1 VIEDTKFSSLVRPP
15 GLIPT
20 FITDLTSISNEMV
33 KEKQQ
38 FDVVGI
44 DFFKFIIQMVHEYE
58 NDNKRIVTNYIFVAH
73 NGRIFDV
80 PFLFACIQRYAVPIP
95 FEMVGSMYVLD
106 TLEVARSSVRELKL
120 TIPSNFK
127 LTTLY
132 NYVTNIQPL
141 DNAHRAEA
149 DVTMLLSVLLYDK
162 FWFQRNTYIHK
173 IDNQTGKVCLA
184 GTGRVSEPRLP
195 PPNDDSETDCTD
207 TDVLEMQQLLES
219 RYKKLFIP
227 GQHLSL
233 DETLIRAFGRIKFKV
248 RIITKSA
255 QYGIKLYVITD
266 AVTAFVLKVII
277 YTGKKTY
284 QQQDEDLMK
293 TVQVVKNLCTP
304 YAGSHRTVFVDRFYT
319 SIQLMKELDK
329 MNLYV
334 VGTVMRNRIPNELTI
349 AKNSPTFKSMGRGD
363 CTTHTYTYK
372 DDNNTVRKYG
382 LVCWKDRDMVYCLT
396 NSFSTDNYD
405 TCRRRSTSGLLRLH
419 RPSVI
424 GEYNRYMGGVDL
436 ADQRRLHCNSTIM
449 GQHRWWLKLFFY
461 LLDVGTANSLVL
473 YNESMNDKMNI
484 FEFKQKLV
492 TSLLGSKLDDNV
504 RTIPVSH
511 GLIINPDEGR
521 HMCAYCG
528 LTGTLSR
535 TRFCCQSE
543 DCKRIH
549 MLYSS

>member
-1 VIEDTKFSSLVRPP
+1 
-15 GLIPT
+15 
-20 FITDLTSISNEMV
+20 
-33 KEKQQ
+33 
-38 FDVVGI
+38 
-44 DFFKFIIQMVHEYE
+44 
-58 NDNKRIVTNYIFVAH
+58 
-73 NGRIFDV
+73 
-80 PFLFACIQRYAVPIP
+80 
-95 FEMVGSMYVLD
+95 
-106 TLEVARSSVRELKL
+106 
-120 TIPSNFK
+120 
-127 LTTLY
+127 
-132 NYVTNIQPL
+132 
-141 DNAHRAEA
+141 
-149 DVTMLLSVLLYDK
+149 
-162 FWFQRNTYIHK
+162 
-173 IDNQTGKVCLA
+173 
-184 GTGRVSEPRLP
+184 
-195 PPNDDSETDCTD
+195 
-207 TDVLEMQQLLES
+207 
-219 RYKKLFIP
+219 
-227 GQHLSL
+227 
-233 DETLIRAFGRIKFKV
+233 
-248 RIITKSA
+248 
-255 QYGIKLYVITD
+255 VITD

-304 YAGSHRTVFVDRFYT
+304 YAGSHCTVFVDQFYT
-319 SIQLMKELDK
+319 SIQLMQELDK

-334 VGTVMRNRIPNELTI
+334 VGTVMRNRIPNEQTI
-349 AKNSPTFKSMGRGD
+349 AKNSPIFKSMGRGD
-363 CTTHTYTYK
+363 STTHCYTYK

-396 NSFSTDNYD
+396 NSIATDNYD
-405 TCRRRSTSGLLRLH
+405 TCRRRSTGGLLQLH

-473 YNESMNDKMNI
+473 YNESMNEKMNI
-484 FEFKQKLV
+484 FKFKQKLV

-511 GLIINPDEGR
+511 ALIINPDEGR

-543 DCKRIH
+543 DCK
-549 MLYSS
+549 LQLCSFGYNKLKSEGK